1 MARYEVL
8 NNVVHADLRVVTH
21 FGAAYGDSV
30 GMLPAFPTEFAEL
43 QREYPIFLKQDTG
56 SGEYQPVILLG
67 FEPRENLFLHEGR
80 WAANY
85 LPGAVARGSFL
96 IGFQQRGT
104 AGEPE
109 SEPVIH
115 VDMEHPRIGTDQGE
129 AVFLPHG
136 GHSPYLEHIITVLR
150 GIHGGAQAS
159 SIMCAAFKALD
170 LIQPVQLDVR
180 FDSEHGVKVGGL
192 HGIDRQRLA
201 ALGPTELHA
210 LHQAG
215 WLEGAH
221 LMLASQHNV
230 RRLLAEKQ
238 RRLRTPSSPSST
250 AERVA

>member
-8 NNVVHADLRVVTH
+8 NNISHAGLRVITS
-21 FGAAYGDSV
+21 FGPEFGDAV

-43 QREYPIFLKQDTG
+43 QREYPIFLKQDAG

-85 LPGAVARGSFL
+85 LPGAVARGPFL
-96 IGFQQRGT
+96 IGFQQRGS

-109 SEPVIH
+109 TEPVIH
-115 VDMEHPRIGTDQGE
+115 VDMEHPRIGTDHGE

-136 GHSPYLEHIITVLR
+136 GHSAYLEHIITVLR

-159 SIMCAAFKALD
+159 HLMCAAFKALD
-170 LIQPVQLDVR
+170 LIQPVPLEVR
-180 FDSEHGVKVGGL
+180 FDSEYGVKVGGL

-201 ALGPTELHA
+201 ALGPSDLHA

-215 WLEGAH
+215 WLEGAY

-238 RRLRTPSSPSST
+238 RRLGALSSPSPT